1 MKKGVF
7 LLILSFVLGMIWLI
21 YTYVNHGNFHFVYV
35 TKEFRILSQSIT
47 LPDLRL
53 PAFFIIGVLAL
64 FVNLCAMIAA
74 MPSVAMGAAVL
85 YAVAIGFEPDC
96 YPYAGLLFLLCL
108 FAAIRMRNT
117 ERTEMPGDLS
127 DRLASSR
134 KTSDDRSTA
143 YVHHY
148 TDSAAAAKAAQ
159 GSRAYQSKNNAAARE
174 MEAQKKAAAKAMRVS
189 GSSAAS
195 AAQVSSYETLRAQ
208 EQRDSSRT
216 SSAAKNAFSVLFA
229 LLICAAALALVFWAA
244 TRKNHSSRNT
254 TRETAFT
261 TTGNDVFDQ
270 YLMDKGYLNGADD
283 KSGSGGSE
291 TGKADTSKPVDLT
304 GLWVKDPE
312 HPSRSGMAASISDE
326 EISVYWINSDGSTA
340 KYWTGSYKP
349 MEEYKDPYTWVSVRG
364 MTMKPNDSFASTET
378 TMPFTYSDS
387 SGSLR
392 FNAAVMGIPVTYI
405 LYRSEENG

>member
-159 GSRAYQSKNNAAARE
+159 G
-174 MEAQKKAAAKAMRVS
+174 
-189 GSSAAS
+189 
-195 AAQVSSYETLRAQ
+195 SSYETLRAQ